1 MLPNCKSLCWNF
13 PRSANLYFCRFYF
26 SFGVGRNLSQ
36 NSSNISKSEIRGK
49 ILCGP
54 GEVFWKQRFEDWQRT
69 CPVAAVTTPW
79 PCEDLR
85 KLGEVQSFGKISCSE
100 NKTKNHPRLGH
111 WLFPPSASPFP
122 FPCCVVAIPTR
133 AAVTAGLLVPWA
145 GGCPR
150 LAPLAPSIGVTALPG
165 QCHVC
170 GGAAPDG
177 ISRLLRYAPVFSE
190 LQPLGSCG
198 FNRCLK

>member
-1 MLPNCKSLCWNF
+1 MWPRWGILEAEIWGLAENLPSGSCDHSLAL
-13 PRSANLYFCRFYF
+13 RGSA
-26 SFGVGRNLSQ
+26 Q
-36 NSSNISKSEIRGK
+36 IR
-49 ILCGP
+49 
-54 GEVFWKQRFEDWQRT
+54 WS
-69 CPVAAVTTPW
+69 A
-79 PCEDLR
+79 
-85 KLGEVQSFGKISCSE
+85 E

-122 FPCCVVAIPTR
+122 FPCCVVAIPAG

-150 LAPLAPSIGVTALPG
+150 LAPSAPSIGVTALPG

-177 ISRLLRYAPVFSE
+177 ISRLLRYAPVFSK